1 MTLTLRGRTP
11 GDDPRRDDVTD
22 RRPTTTQE
30 RAAELQALTETDLV
44 ALSDAIY
51 GSSEGLAL
59 RRDDHVCAILDH
71 ERGHRETLTVYP
83 GWGARI
89 EEIQE
94 AHEARQRAAWRE
106 SLLRL
111 ETLLVAAETSTR
123 EAGLALAEALEVE
136 PGQEAYVYRLTV
148 SNEEDLIEIGR
159 LLGITRR
166 QLSRT
171 TA

>member
-1 MTLTLRGRTP
+1 MT
-11 GDDPRRDDVTD
+11 TD
-22 RRPTTTQE
+22 RRPRIE
-30 RAAELQALTETDLV
+30 DRAAELEALPMDDLRE
-44 ALSDAIY
+44 LSIGIY
-51 GSSEGLAL
+51 GGSSTDEGLL
-59 RRDDHVCAILDH
+59 RSDHVCSILDY
-71 ERGHRETLTVYP
+71 EYGYTQTRSIYP

-111 ETLLVAAETSTR
+111 ETLLIAAETSTR

>member
-1 MTLTLRGRTP
+1 MT
-11 GDDPRRDDVTD
+11 TD
-22 RRPTTTQE
+22 RRPRIE
-30 RAAELQALTETDLV
+30 DRAAELEALPMDDLRG
-44 ALSDAIY
+44 LSIGIY
-51 GSSEGLAL
+51 GGSSEGESLL
-59 RRDDHVCAILDH
+59 RSDHVCSILDY
-71 ERGHRETLTVYP
+71 EYGYTQTRSIYP

-111 ETLLVAAETSTR
+111 ETLLIAAETSTR